1 MIPYARIEQPI
12 KKGESMK
19 KATLAIIT
27 RGSKVLLGLKRGG
40 SEIGDGTLNGPGG
53 KQEPGETL
61 IECLVRET
69 WEEVGITL
77 DPTQVE
83 KCAIITFF
91 AGGEPSFKVHIYRTS
106 TFTGEPCT
114 TESMIPEWYEIGDIP
129 ELAKTRML
137 ESDRTWFPQLI
148 AGEKFNAN
156 VYYQEKAKG
165 FLRIEFIP
173 FVDHE

>member
-1 MIPYARIEQPI
+1 
-12 KKGESMK
+12 MK

-53 KQEPGETL
+53 KFDSALGDKTNL
-61 IECLVRET
+61 ECLVRET
-69 WEEVGITL
+69 FEEVGIVL
-77 DPTQVE
+77 DPTKVE
-83 KCAIITFF
+83 KCAVITFF
-91 AGGEPSFKVHIYRTS
+91 AGGEPSFEVHIYRTS
-106 TFTGEPCT
+106 AFTGEPRA
-114 TESMIPEWYEIGDIP
+114 TESMIPDWYEIGDIP

-165 FLRIEFIP
+165 FLRIEFLT